1 MAKIDFKKA
10 LQETRQGNDTTD
22 VLGIETDNNPL
33 KEKSIAKN
41 EGKKEIKEP
50 EKEEIDIFQDN
61 VINDSPTKE
70 MYVYKKLV
78 IEKIHYNDETKEY
91 TPEYTNKSL
100 KEFLEFKEKN
110 PNKNVIPPYITQ
122 KELRDLYIKNNLDA
136 YKYIDTKDF
145 LNIVRGVASQLNISM
160 KDFIHDAIK
169 HELDNYKEETEKAKT
184 FYGIGE

>member
-10 LQETRQGNDTTD
+10 LQDTRKGNDTTD

-33 KEKSIAKN
+33 NEKSIAKN

-50 EKEEIDIFQDN
+50 KKEEKQEKETI
-61 VINDSPTKE
+61 
-70 MYVYKKLV
+70 VYKKLV
-78 IEKIHYNDETKEY
+78 IDKVIYDDATNEY
-91 TPEYTNKSL
+91 KAIYTNKSL
-100 KEFLEFKEKN
+100 KELEEFKEKN
-110 PNKNVIPPYITQ
+110 PNKDITTQYITQ
-122 KELRDLYIKNNLDA
+122 NELKEFYNKNCLDA

-145 LNIVRGVASQLNISM
+145 LNIVRGVASQLNISI

-169 HELDNYKEETEKAKT
+169 HELNNYKEETEKAKT